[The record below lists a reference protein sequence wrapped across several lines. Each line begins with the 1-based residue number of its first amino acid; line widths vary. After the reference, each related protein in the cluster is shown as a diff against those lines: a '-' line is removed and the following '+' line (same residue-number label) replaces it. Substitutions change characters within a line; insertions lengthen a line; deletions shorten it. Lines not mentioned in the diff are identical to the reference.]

1 MVEYPESASKCPTP
15 RIPDV
20 SLLHNYQYCNDGLKV
35 WKAYNIGTGKLV
47 AWENLDKD
55 GKILPSEIRIIES
68 GSQGNRES
76 IKKDNTCFPAELS
89 GPAKPVGSPEESGD
103 EDRDCGLFSC
113 PEPGCVKQYIT
124 MGRLEKHIAAEKHS
138 FQDVSEPLGDKV
150 IKKWAEQFQQ
160 VTSENLSS
168 QLENKLSSLRLTEDL
183 SVTTHQVLQKGW
195 ALKVPKR
202 ATRFPD
208 KVRNYLQEKFDVGN
222 ATGHKADPLQVS
234 IDMRCARDELGR
246 RLFAA
251 SECLQTQQ
259 IRSFFSRLAA
269 AQRKK
274 VQSPANLIED
284 EVRDLESDT
293 QAEQYE
299 TELQE
304 LREGIIAEVA
314 EKHPICY
321 ERFNLCELSQ

>member
-1 MVEYPESASKCPTP
+1 M
-15 RIPDV
+15 
-20 SLLHNYQYCNDGLKV
+20 
-35 WKAYNIGTGKLV
+35 
-47 AWENLDKD
+47 
-55 GKILPSEIRIIES
+55 
-68 GSQGNRES
+68 
-76 IKKDNTCFPAELS
+76 
-89 GPAKPVGSPEESGD
+89 
-103 EDRDCGLFSC
+103 
-113 PEPGCVKQYIT
+113 
-124 MGRLEKHIAAEKHS
+124 
-138 FQDVSEPLGDKV
+138 
-150 IKKWAEQFQQ
+150 
-160 VTSENLSS
+160 
-168 QLENKLSSLRLTEDL
+168 
-183 SVTTHQVLQKGW
+183 TTHQVLQKGW

-208 KVRNYLQEKFDVGN
+208 NVRNYLQEKFDLGN
-222 ATGHKADPLQVS
+222 ATGHKADPVQVC

-269 AQRKK
+269 AQRKN
-274 VQSPANLIED
+274 VQSPADLIED

-321 ERFNLCELSQ
+321 ERFNLGELSQQNKLKKFNIGMLVRICEHFELDIATVSRNRKEGFITQIKELIGSCSCSMYLFQLNLLTKVDFYYIETLLYASEARKRFEKSEKKKMVRDYITCQLDSAEI